1 MARPK
6 GLIVGL
12 DLLFMS
18 VNFSALTLFAALST
32 YVSSSIGLDKFTEW
46 LASAVYSAGIF
57 AAFFIGHSKFTETH
71 PRKTVFIAAV
81 LASIPQ
87 FLIPY
92 AINPWEVV
100 VLRFIQGMVMMALPI
115 FSSQVGLL
123 FAEARPL
130 ALGIILSGIFV
141 GGLIGSSVGPLLATS
156 IGWRATYVLFGIAM
170 LIAAIIWI
178 GLTPRDALPV
188 HKEEVKTER
197 RVSVW
202 RDPFTL
208 LWGFSFFPA
217 IWIIFTLAPLISFI
231 VESMGAPGSV
241 NKLSST
247 VLEASY
253 LTWSII
259 IGGVAYALAKRRT
272 GTPRNMFN
280 TFASVQLFCFIIT
293 FIGVLVVMNSHN
305 VAVLLLGL
313 VLVAMIQGTGPTFW
327 SAPSTA
333 YPEDLAIR
341 AGYALGLISNSA
353 ALVGPM
359 TSVAVHN
366 VAAVWGIILFMALL
380 GAVLTFIGMKMELPI
395 EKYGEKNKQL

>member
-32 YVSSSIGLDKFTEW
+32 YVSSSIGLNKFTEW

-57 AAFFIGHSKFTETH
+57 AAFFIGHSKFTEMH

-92 AINPWEVV
+92 AVNPWEVV

-141 GGLIGSSVGPLLATS
+141 GGLIGSSIGPLLAVS

-188 HKEEVKTER
+188 HKEEVKTKR
-197 RVSVW
+197 KVSVW

-259 IGGVAYALAKRRT
+259 IGGVAYVLAKRRT

-293 FIGVLVVMNSHN
+293 FIGVLIVMNSHN

-359 TSVAVHN
+359 TSVAVHS

-380 GAVLTFIGMKMELPI
+380 GAVLTFIGMKMKLPI
-395 EKYGEKNKQL
+395 EKYSEERERL

>member
-202 RDPFTL
+202 RDLFTL

-380 GAVLTFIGMKMELPI
+380 GAVLTFIGMKMKLPI

>member
-1 MARPK
+1 MAKPR
-6 GLIVGL
+6 GLVVGL

-32 YVSSSIGLDKFTEW
+32 YISSSIGIDKFTEW

-57 AAFFIGHSKFTETH
+57 AAFFIGHSKYTEEH
-71 PRKTVFIAAV
+71 PKKTVFIAAI

-92 AINPWEVV
+92 SINPWEVV
-100 VLRFIQGMVMMALPI
+100 ILRFIQGMVMMALPI

-156 IGWRATYVLFGIAM
+156 IGWRATYILFGIAM
-170 LIAAIIWI
+170 LIAAFIWI

-188 HKEEVKTER
+188 HKEVKTKK

-202 RDPFTL
+202 KDPFTI

-253 LTWSII
+253 LSWSII
-259 IGGVAYALAKRRT
+259 IGGVAYALARRKT

-280 TFASVQLFCFIIT
+280 TFALVQLFCFIIT
-293 FIGVLVVMNSHN
+293 FIGVLIVMNSHN
-305 VAVLLLGL
+305 VTMLLTGL

-359 TSVAVHN
+359 TSVAVHS
-366 VAAVWGIILFMALL
+366 VTAVWGIILFMAIL
-380 GAVLTFIGMKMELPI
+380 GAVLTFIGMKMKLPI
-395 EKYGEKNKQL
+395 EKYSSEKRVE